1 MTKSQRWWLV
11 GGVLVIVVVA
21 LMMGWYANTR
31 QKVTYTQYQAVSK
44 SSKNPYYA
52 AMLLLEED
60 KSVTYLQGL
69 PADEQMQLLWQT
81 PEDAGQ
87 HMVMLNDAQA
97 VTDVPQ
103 ILAWVRAGGHLVVYS
118 DYIMYPDT
126 LGNVDD
132 ATLADYAEN
141 ENPIITALGVRH
153 LSLPMTDRVE
163 RGLQSQL
170 DYSYTPIKL
179 PTGELIVVNGH
190 QESWLDDSQVYQI
203 HPDARPVADYRVVWK
218 DMSAADIKTNLAEL
232 DISQRQALTT
242 FVNANPTYF
251 QPNQIMIDM
260 YLAEGRVTVISDPK
274 LFTNPYIDNES
285 AKTAAITSKPA
296 SPKASSRLWQL
307 LSDNGIGRYESNL
320 LKGKGVFY
328 DNIAQADNAYLLTYL
343 SEQKEHLWFIAQA
356 DKPNLLALI
365 WRYTPWFLVALVVA
379 LVAILLSLPRQ
390 FGRVQTYQDDS
401 AQNLLTY
408 LSSTAEYLWVS
419 DEHRAQVMLNRQ
431 RLLEKIR
438 ARLPSVLHLDEKAS
452 CQYIAD
458 DCGITPVQVY
468 QALYATW
475 QSEAEFLR
483 VTQAFAELSRYY
495 DKASRL

>member
-1 MTKSQRWWLV
+1 MTKSQRWWLI
-11 GGVLVIVVVA
+11 GGVLVMVVVV
-21 LMMGWYANTR
+21 LMVGWYANTR
-31 QKVTYTQYQAVSK
+31 QKVTYTQYQAVSE
-44 SSKNPYYA
+44 SFKNPYYA
-52 AMLLLEED
+52 AMLLLEKD
-60 KSVTYLQGL
+60 KSATYLQGL
-69 PADEQMQLLWQT
+69 AADEQMQFLWQT
-81 PEDAGQ
+81 PEDAKQ

-118 DYIMYPDT
+118 DYVMYPDT
-126 LGNVDD
+126 LGQVDD
-132 ATLADYAEN
+132 ATLADYAEH
-141 ENPIITALGVRH
+141 ENPVITALGVRH

-170 DYSYTPIKL
+170 DYGYTPIKL
-179 PTGELIVVNGH
+179 PTGDIIVVNGH

-218 DMSAADIKTNLAEL
+218 DMPAADIKTNLAEL
-232 DISQRQALTT
+232 NTSQRQALTT

-251 QPNQIMIDM
+251 QPNQIMLDM
-260 YLAEGRVTVISDPK
+260 YLGEGRITVISDPK

-285 AKTAAITSKPA
+285 AKAAAITPQSA
-296 SPKASSRLWQL
+296 SPKPSSRLWHL
-307 LSDNGIGRYESNL
+307 LSDNGISRYESNL

-343 SEQKEHLWFIAQA
+343 SSQKEYLWFIVQA
-356 DKPNLLALI
+356 DKPNLLVLI
-365 WRYTPWFLVALVVA
+365 WRYMPWFLVALVTA

-408 LSSTAEYLWVS
+408 LSSTADYLWAS
-419 DEHRAQVMLNRQ
+419 DEHQAQVALNRR
-431 RLLEKIR
+431 RLLEKIK
-438 ARLPSVLHLDEKAS
+438 ARLPRLSQLDEQAS

-458 DCGITPVQVY
+458 DCALTPAQVY

-475 QSEAEFLR
+475 QSEADFLR
-483 VTQAFAELSRYY
+483 VTQAFAELGRYY
-495 DKASRL
+495 DKASHL